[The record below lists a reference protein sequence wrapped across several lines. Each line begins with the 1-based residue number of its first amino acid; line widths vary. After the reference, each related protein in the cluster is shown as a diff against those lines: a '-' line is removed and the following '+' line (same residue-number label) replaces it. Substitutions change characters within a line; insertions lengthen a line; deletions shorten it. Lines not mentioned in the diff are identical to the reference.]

1 MSWEAWLTKSVDN
14 LQAASLRRSLH
25 PVVATSSSV
34 EVKQPRKQAYNQ
46 LGSSQPSMPDYFKS
60 TLALQVHI
68 TTDVLNKWI
77 ALSANNGLDRPLDRS
92 SDAACNLH
100 AATAPVQLSPEQLPA
115 EVHGR
120 GVSVHCCRSQT
131 DGVADQQGN
140 TSHGMQL
147 ADGEGMHRLRLFSLN
162 DYMGMSA
169 HPTVR
174 QAAAEAA
181 SAYGSGKLY
190 STTLSELQA

>member
-1 MSWEAWLTKSVDN
+1 MSWAAWLTKSVDN

-34 EVKQPRKQAYNQ
+34 EVRQPRKQAYNQ
-46 LGSSQPSMPDYFKS
+46 VGSSEPFMPEYFKG
-60 TLALQVHI
+60 TLALQVYI
-68 TTDVLNKWI
+68 TTDVLNKWL
-77 ALSANNGLDRPLDRS
+77 ALSGDHGVDRPLDRN
-92 SDAACNLH
+92 SDAACNLN

-115 EVHGR
+115 QVHGD
-120 GVSVHCCRSQT
+120 GVSVHCCHSQT
-131 DGVADQQGN
+131 TGMAGQQGS

-147 ADGEGMHRLRLFSLN
+147 PDGDDMHRLRLFSLN

-169 HPTVR
+169 HPAVR

-181 SAYGSGKLY
+181 AACGSGKLP
-190 STTLSELQA
+190 